1 MLEKYLKNIALV
13 VGIVIVGL
21 VSLYGILLFWAGYTV
36 AYNDEVLTPEGIQ
49 QEIDAC
55 MKQFPES
62 TSPEEC
68 FENRGY
74 GIP

>member
-1 MLEKYLKNIALV
+1 MPISI
-13 VGIVIVGL
+13 IVIVGL
-21 VSLYGILLFWAGYTV
+21 TSFYIILPFWAAHTI
-36 AYNDEVLTPEGIQ
+36 AYNDEVFTPEGIQ
-49 QEIDAC
+49 QEVDAC